1 MYKNLSPGYL
11 STTYLPVV
19 VQLRTMLL
27 ADTRWWYELWHI
39 VFVDNRD
46 PSTTT
51 YYSYSTCTLKS
62 LFCGAHL
69 LSLYIRKVRISREWI
84 ILMYSCMEFG
94 YNFVP
99 VPWWRNLEKER
110 EPERAETP
118 IKTVSFFFKN
128 SKGKTDGLLNSTW
141 QQQQQTLLTTKYHDR
156 QRPIPIWQSN
166 NSTAIT
172 PMVTAAQ
179 PKTP

>member
-1 MYKNLSPGYL
+1 MCIWQFVLRKKMTLEKNCAVWICADSFFSLCIMEVVEER
-11 STTYLPVV
+11 LP
-19 VQLRTMLL
+19 
-27 ADTRWWYELWHI
+27 
-39 VFVDNRD
+39 
-46 PSTTT
+46 
-51 YYSYSTCTLKS
+51 
-62 LFCGAHL
+62 LFCDF
-69 LSLYIRKVRISREWI
+69 SLIFVYFVHKYLCILICVSFREWPI
-84 ILMYSCMEFG
+84 KIMYSCMEFG